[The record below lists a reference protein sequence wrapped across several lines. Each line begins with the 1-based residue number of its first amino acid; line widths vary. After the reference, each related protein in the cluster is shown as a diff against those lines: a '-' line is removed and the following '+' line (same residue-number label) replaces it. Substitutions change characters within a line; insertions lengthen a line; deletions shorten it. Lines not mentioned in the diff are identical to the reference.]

1 MAGMLARSG
10 PPGNKNDV
18 KHGLYA
24 YKAMLE
30 GKGPPTWI
38 PQHARLRLHLVRRCV
53 SKNLRTGAHD

>member
-30 GKGPPTWI
+30 GKGPPPPGSRNTPGYDFTWCGDVC
-38 PQHARLRLHLVRRCV
+38 Q
-53 SKNLRTGAHD
+53 RT